1 MILFKNYP
9 KLYVLLGILA
19 GFYIM
24 SEYQIEFYLVLFSK
38 VSNSE
43 FIFKNDYDDGKNNNP
58 ETKSEI
64 KTLGMKEMFLI
75 NSMI

>member
-1 MILFKNYP
+1 
-9 KLYVLLGILA
+9 
-19 GFYIM
+19 M
-24 SEYQIEFYLVLFSK
+24 SEYQIEFYLILFSK

-43 FIFKNDYDDGKNNNP
+43 FIFKNDFDDGKNNNP

-64 KTLGMKEMFLI
+64 KTLGMKEMFLF